1 MSSIA
6 TPVTTLNGLAMI
18 TVDHLNS
25 CCAQRLVRLLEELG
39 MPHDINRCQRDADTR
54 LAPPELRAIQP
65 LEKSPVITDGVLM
78 VAEPGVIIGSL
89 IECNGQRTVC
99 DARSR
104 PRQASALYAVATPG
118 VRSATPAPKLRPRL
132 LIAI

>member
-6 TPVTTLNGLAMI
+6 THVTTLNGLAMI

-25 CCAQRLVRLLEELG
+25 CCAQRRVWLLEELG

-54 LAPPELRAIQP
+54 VAPPELRAIHP
-65 LEKSPVITDGVLM
+65 LGRLPDITVGVLM
-78 VAEPGVIIGSL
+78 IAEPGVIIGL
-89 IECNGQRTVC
+89 LTECDGQGIVC

-104 PRQASALYAVATPG
+104 PRQSSALHVLAALG
-118 VRSATPAPKLRPRL
+118 VRSATPAPKLTRQTL
-132 LIAI
+132 NAM